1 MEKGKLIVTKGK
13 TGLYAQIALENG
25 KIMASVGFKP
35 TDPSLN
41 NKEIEFER
49 VNGII
54 TKIVCE
60 GKLIFEK
67 SEIEKQ
73 QKQIIQTQKQT
84 QGYYQKQIPAW
95 QSSKQSNKQPTVS
108 NQYGAKKG
116 AYELPSGTAQAPYNF
131 IPLNHQVAEIKE
143 LPFFDKYH
151 EHRLTGYIKLHV
163 ESETPLYI
171 RDSLT
176 IDDIKKQIEDN
187 KKNQR
192 FIHSDFYSPTGKL
205 AIPGSSMRGM
215 IRNLVEITSFG
226 HFGFYNNTR
235 LYFRA
240 LADTTNLK
248 QEYSD
253 KMSSWDKKT
262 KLSQYKMLAG
272 ILRMKNQFEFE
283 IIPVGGFKEGFDSIP
298 KYASK
303 QILSELERKEKNEKE
318 TFKYGTF
325 RTYWIED
332 KKEYIVVSGD
342 MGNKKRDWIV
352 RTTPYPNQTTIR
364 LNEKDIE
371 DYMND
376 SNRMAINLIYELRM
390 AKIQKEKDAMTTS
403 NSDIENEVKKYG
415 RVVYDRNGFLE
426 IPCFYTAYTYN
437 TQEDNEELDK
447 NENGNT
453 RIAFGHTPMF
463 RLPYEK
469 KIVDLIPEHLKKK
482 PEIKWNSEREE
493 FEIQNLDYADAIF
506 GFTLEKQ
513 KEKDLLKA
521 LSSRVYFTDVVDGK
535 ATQLMEVVPKA
546 LSGPKPTTFQH
557 YVSQNG
563 MEEIRFEGGGKAIK
577 NRNHYNTAG
586 NTEIRGNKL
595 YWHKDAKGSHWQEG
609 NGDSEIQ
616 KKLID
621 KIRNNEEKI
630 HTIIKPAPEKTT
642 FAGKI
647 YFENLSEQ
655 ELGALLFALNLP
667 EGCTHKIGMGKSLGL
682 GSIKI
687 TPTLFLSNKK
697 ERYASLAS
705 GWKKEDAKEEPD
717 YLVKKYIEIF
727 SNDILNQIGEK
738 NNHKDLWETERLQEL
753 KTLLQKQDSETQRK
767 FRYMEIERE
776 TNQINPNTG
785 RPKKFNEFRERPI
798 LSQPTKYIKGK

>member
-25 KIMASVGFKP
+25 KIMASIGFKP
-35 TDPSLN
+35 TDASLN

-54 TKIVCE
+54 TKIICE
-60 GKLIFEK
+60 RKVIFEK

-73 QKQIIQTQKQT
+73 QKQITQSQKQT
-84 QGYYQKQIPAW
+84 QGLYQKQIPSW
-95 QSSKQSNKQPTVS
+95 QSSKPQNKQVTVS

-143 LPFFDKYH
+143 LPVFDKYH
-151 EHRLTGYIKLHV
+151 DDRLTGYIQLQV
-163 ESETPLYI
+163 ESETPMYI

-176 IDDIKKQIEDN
+176 IEEIGKQIEDN
-187 KKNQR
+187 KNNKR
-192 FIHSDFYSPTGKL
+192 FIHSDFYSPIGKL

-235 LYFRA
+235 LYYRA

-262 KLSQYKMLAG
+262 KSGQYKMLAG
-272 ILRMKNQFEFE
+272 ILRMKNQFDFE
-283 IIPVGGFKEGFDSIP
+283 IVPVGKHKEGFDSIP

-303 QILSELERKEKNEKE
+303 QTLSELERKDKDKY
-318 TFKYGTF
+318 KYGTF
-325 RTYWIED
+325 HAYWIPE
-332 KKEYIVVSGD
+332 KQEYIVVSGD
-342 MGNKKRDWIV
+342 MGNKKRDWV
-352 RTTPYPNQTTIR
+352 VKAKPDTKQTIIQ
-364 LNEKDIE
+364 LSEKDIE

-376 SNRMAINLIYELRM
+376 NNRMAINLIHELR
-390 AKIQKEKDAMTTS
+390 KGKE
-403 NSDIENEVKKYG
+403 G
-415 RVVYDRNGFLE
+415 RVVNFRDNCFE
-426 IPCFYTAYTYN
+426 TPCFYTTYEYN
-437 TQEDNEELDK
+437 NEDDKEELVEIEK
-447 NENGNT
+447 GKKKKLGNT
-453 RIAFGHTPMF
+453 KIAFGHTPMF

-469 KIVDLIPEHLKKK
+469 KIIDLIPNHLKKK
-482 PEIKWNSEREE
+482 PEIKWDENKKEY
-493 FEIQNLDYADAIF
+493 EIYNLDYANAIF

-521 LSSRVYFTDVVDGK
+521 LSGRVYFTDVIDGQT
-535 ATQLMEVVPKA
+535 TQLAEAVPKI
-546 LSGPKPTTFQH
+546 LSAPKPTTFQH
-557 YVSQNG
+557 YVSQDE
-563 MEEIRFEGGGKAIK
+563 MEEVRFEGGKTIK

-595 YWHKDAKGSHWQEG
+595 YWHNDLKDSDWKEE
-609 NGDSEIQ
+609 NGDLKKQINEIRDG
-616 KKLID
+616 KD
-621 KIRNNEEKI
+621 KT
-630 HTIIKPAPEKTT
+630 HTIIKPAPEKTP
-642 FAGKI
+642 FEGRI
-647 YFENLSEQ
+647 YFENLSDQ
-655 ELGALLFALNLP
+655 ELGALLFVLNLP
-667 EGCTHKIGMGKSLGL
+667 EGCSHKIGMGKSLGL

-687 TPTLFLSNKK
+687 TPTLFLSNKR
-697 ERYASLAS
+697 ERYASLSS
-705 GWKKEDAKEEPD
+705 GWKKEDVKEEPN
-717 YLVKKYIEIF
+717 YIVKKYIEMF
-727 SNDILNQIGEK
+727 SNDILNQTGEK
-738 NNHKDLWETERLQEL
+738 NNHKNLWETERLQEL
-753 KTLLQKQDSETQRK
+753 KTLLQKHNPEMQRK

-785 RPKKFNEFRERPI
+785 RPKRFNEFRERPI